1 MIKSM
6 TGYGKAEAALGHKKI
21 TVEIRSLNS
30 KQTDLAVKLPA
41 LYRPQE
47 YEIRNLVAKRLQ
59 RGKID
64 VYITVELAGSQNSVT
79 LNKQAFD
86 EYYTQLMALADGQNM
101 AWGTKAVDAAL
112 LQVILRL
119 PDVVQT
125 ETTTLSDEENH
136 ALMKAVEEALNH
148 IEAFRE
154 QEGAILIADLLKR
167 IDKIESLK
175 NGVEPY
181 EKARTETIKARI
193 RENIEAIGIPLD
205 SNRLEQEMIY
215 YIEKLDITE
224 EKVRLQNHCNYFR
237 EVARSEEGV
246 GRKLGFIA
254 QELGREINTLGSK
267 ANEATMQKMVVE
279 MKDELEKIKEQLLNI
294 LFSAPS
300 GAGKSTI
307 IGRLLRDFPQLEFS
321 ISATSRAP
329 RGKEVHGC
337 EYYFLDH
344 DDFLKRAGNG
354 EFVEWEEVYAGTC
367 YGTLRS
373 ELERIWSN
381 GHVIVFDVDVKGGVN
396 LKKIFGKQA
405 LSVFIMPPSVEV
417 LHQRLVDRGT
427 DSPEMIA
434 KRVAKATEELTYANQ
449 FDCIVVNDCLAT
461 AVEEAKKAVAG
472 FIE

>member
-86 EYYTQLMALADGQNM
+86 EYYTQLMTLADGQNM

-181 EKARTETIKARI
+181 EKARI

-294 LFSAPS
+294 L
-300 GAGKSTI
+300 
-307 IGRLLRDFPQLEFS
+307 
-321 ISATSRAP
+321 
-329 RGKEVHGC
+329 
-337 EYYFLDH
+337 
-344 DDFLKRAGNG
+344 
-354 EFVEWEEVYAGTC
+354 
-367 YGTLRS
+367 
-373 ELERIWSN
+373 
-381 GHVIVFDVDVKGGVN
+381 
-396 LKKIFGKQA
+396 
-405 LSVFIMPPSVEV
+405 
-417 LHQRLVDRGT
+417 
-427 DSPEMIA
+427 
-434 KRVAKATEELTYANQ
+434 
-449 FDCIVVNDCLAT
+449 
-461 AVEEAKKAVAG
+461 
-472 FIE
+472 